1 MKRFFSLLLVLG
13 AALSLGACEPDTKSA
28 APEVYVVGVD
38 GKIDARAAGY
48 VERVVSEAG
57 EAEAVA
63 IELDTPGGSLDHSQR
78 IVEALSN
85 AQETPLI
92 TYVRPQVAEA
102 ASAGTFIVMASDVAA
117 MAPQTR
123 LGAATPV
130 TVFGGDIPGT
140 LGEKVTNDAA
150 ALIRGLAEAHGRNE
164 EWAEDAV
171 RESAS
176 ANAEEALEM
185 GVVEHVE
192 PDLGSVLEAAHG
204 ERVEPKG
211 GEHRPGGHDRRD
223 RRRAPARDGRLRRH
237 GLRARRALG
246 GGPRGPVHRPTRDRY
261 GGRDRGIPPL
271 GRRRPSRQERLTRN
285 PVEGPKMAPA
295 QEVEAILVASAR
307 MWRSSV
313 PQQPP
318 RTGRPKFSW
327 ISHIPAAKRPGS
339 SPSTWSSP
347 TSSRVLKEEA
357 LALNPSSRRPTSSE
371 DASSRRAL
379 AATEGWTQLIE

>member
-63 IELDTPGGSLDHSQR
+63 IELDTPGGSLDHTQR

-85 AQETPLI
+85 AQETPVI
-92 TYVRPQVAEA
+92 TYVSPQGAEA

-211 GEHRPGGHDRRD
+211 ITLDTAGAMLVERPPTFGERFGVPLY
-223 RRRAPARDGRLRRH
+223 AVVIPAVLVLLAAVGAALAVLRTSRWRVSTGRE
-237 GLRARRALG
+237 GMIG
-246 GGPRGPVHRPTRDRY
+246 EIGVV
-261 GGRDRGIPPL
+261 
-271 GRRRPSRQERLTRN
+271 RRPVTGVSGGMVFVHGELWGAVPEDPST
-285 PVEGPKMAPA
+285 APLETDT
-295 QEVEAILVASAR
+295 EVEIVGFRRSA
-307 MWRSSV
+307 V
-313 PQQPP
+313 VV
-318 RTGRPKFSW
+318 RPV
-327 ISHIPAAKRPGS
+327 KR
-339 SPSTWSSP
+339 
-347 TSSRVLKEEA
+347 
-357 LALNPSSRRPTSSE
+357 
-371 DASSRRAL
+371 D
-379 AATEGWTQLIE
+379 